1 MIIFQIGNMPLCG
14 YGWPNNSRQISSVVG
29 ITFSDKDNGGI
40 MFVNKIGL
48 QHLEYGRNCQDYG
61 LEKENMKL
69 VCDGCSEGAHSE
81 VGVKMYCHLSAL
93 GYSTK
98 QIFKRMTGIFGQSA
112 ASIRDYLC
120 FTILKVVESEESF
133 KVSYCG
139 DGYLILEDLE
149 GNVSFEELNDG
160 EYPKYFAYNYCDADT
175 LTHYKEGV
183 GFIER
188 DFSKKRYK
196 NVGIAS
202 DGLRFVV
209 QSKDEAFQ
217 TEFVELLQS
226 GKAVKIKRFI
236 NRNQKLFQDD
246 ITIVF

>member
-1 MIIFQIGNMPLCG
+1 
-14 YGWPNNSRQISSVVG
+14 
-29 ITFSDKDNGGI
+29 
-40 MFVNKIGL
+40 MFVNKIGA
-48 QHLEYGRNCQDYG
+48 QHLAFGRNCQDYG
-61 LEKENMKL
+61 LEKETVKL

-81 VGVKMYCHLSAL
+81 VGVKMYCHLSEL

-98 QIFKRMTGIFGQSA
+98 QIFKRLTGIFGQSS

-120 FTILKVVESEESF
+120 FTILKVIETENFF

-149 GNVSFEELNDG
+149 GGISFEELSDG
-160 EYPKYFAYNYCDADT
+160 EYPKYFAYNYCDAKM
-175 LTHYKEGV
+175 LTYYKDGV
-183 GFIER
+183 RFTEQN
-188 DFSKKRYK
+188 FSKRTYK

-202 DGLRFVV
+202 DGLRFIVK
-209 QSKDEAFQ
+209 SENETLKA
-217 TEFVELLQS
+217 ELIGLL
-226 GKAVKIKRFI
+226 KAGRAVGVKRFI